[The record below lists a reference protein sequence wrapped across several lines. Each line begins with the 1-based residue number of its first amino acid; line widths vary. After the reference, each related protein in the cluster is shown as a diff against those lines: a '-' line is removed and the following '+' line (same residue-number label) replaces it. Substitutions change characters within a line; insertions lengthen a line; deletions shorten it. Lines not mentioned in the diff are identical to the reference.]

1 MQTDATCWSTTPS
14 IVECYMLRPFA
25 YPVTCCCV
33 LLEVVVAQ
41 SLNTGQTFNFYWAN
55 NVWSCCVRFFVAL
68 AIVLCCGYFS
78 VQSFVLDRYHLMLVR
93 SYRTDMH
100 DSQSELC
107 QDDVPLKH
115 KCLCYNSCRRPVPCR
130 FGKSLLKSQNV

>member
-1 MQTDATCWSTTPS
+1 MLHVASVCIP
-14 IVECYMLRPFA
+14 CYMLLR
-25 YPVTCCCV
+25 VVGSCCCTKFKHRSN
-33 LLEVVVAQ
+33 L
-41 SLNTGQTFNFYWAN
+41 NFYWAN

-78 VQSFVLDRYHLMLVR
+78 VQSFVLDHYHLMLVR